1 MATNEGARAWRR
13 GLLHVLGLWMLTL
26 SGAAV
31 ADVLERVRAHGVV
44 RCAVDGTPGFGG
56 IDPQGRPSGF
66 DVDFCRGVAAA
77 VLGDSEAVEIER
89 INTANKFQALV
100 RGEVDI
106 AFGMATW
113 TYARDL
119 ALGVRF
125 VAPTFFDGQ
134 GLMVWADSPVRRL
147 EDARGL
153 RICVQEGTTTAA
165 NLVDLSRSRDLALRP
180 VLSAMTEER
189 LNRFIRR
196 DCELVSGDRSELA
209 AARATRMADP
219 ARWRILDDS
228 LSREP
233 LGPYVVAGD
242 ERWFGVVRWVINA
255 TQIAELHGLDGETL
269 RRVGDEAGAEQ
280 RALAGRLPG
289 FGGALGLDDG
299 WARDLLQQV
308 GHYGQIFERNL
319 GRDSP
324 LRLARGPNRPWR
336 DGGLF
341 FPPPLR

>member
-1 MATNEGARAWRR
+1 MAGNNDNLRWLR
-13 GLLHVLGLWMLTL
+13 GLLAGLGLVVLVL
-26 SGAAV
+26 PGLAA
-31 ADVLERVRAHGVV
+31 ADVLERVRGHGVV

-56 IDPQGRPSGF
+56 VDARGRPSGF
-66 DVDFCRGVAAA
+66 DVDFCRAVAAA
-77 VLGDSEAVEIER
+77 VLGNSEAVEIER
-89 INTANKFQALV
+89 ISTAHKFKALA
-100 RGEVDI
+100 RGEVDV

-113 TYARDL
+113 TYGRDL

-134 GLMVWADSPVRRL
+134 GLMVWADSPL
-147 EDARGL
+147 QSLDDARGS
-153 RICVQEGTTTAA
+153 RVCVQAGTTTAA
-165 NLVDLSRSRDLALRP
+165 NLADLSRSRDLNLQP
-180 VLSAMTEER
+180 VLAALTEER

-209 AARATRMADP
+209 AARATRIADP

-233 LGPYVVAGD
+233 LGPYVAAGD
-242 ERWFGVVRWVINA
+242 ERWFGVLRWVINA
-255 TQIAELHGLDGETL
+255 TQIAELHGLDAAGL
-269 RRVGDEAGAEQ
+269 ARLGAEAGEEQ

-289 FGGALGLDDG
+289 FGQALGLGDA
-299 WARDLLQQV
+299 WARDLLLQV

-319 GRDSP
+319 GAGSP
-324 LRLARGPNRPWR
+324 LRLARGANRLWR

>member
-1 MATNEGARAWRR
+1 MARSNPQGRWWR
-13 GLLHVLGLWMLTL
+13 GLLAGLGVAMLL
-26 SGAAV
+26 PGLAA
-31 ADVLERVRAHGVV
+31 ADVLERVRAHGAV

-56 IDPQGRPSGF
+56 IDARGQPSGF
-66 DVDFCRGVAAA
+66 DVDFCRAVAAA
-77 VLGDSEAVEIER
+77 VLGRSEAVEIER
-89 INTANKFQALV
+89 ISTAHKFQALV

-113 TYARDL
+113 TYGRDL

-134 GLMVWADSPVRRL
+134 GLMVWADSPLQHL
-147 EDARGL
+147 EDARGK
-153 RICVQEGTTTAA
+153 RVCVQEGTTTAV
-165 NLVDLSRSRDLALRP
+165 NLADLSRTRGLQLQLVPAAL
-180 VLSAMTEER
+180 TEER

-209 AARATRMADP
+209 AARASRIADP
-219 ARWRILDDS
+219 ARWRILDES

-233 LGPYVVAGD
+233 LGPYVASGD
-242 ERWFGVVRWVINA
+242 ERWFGVLRWVINA
-255 TQIAELHGLDGETL
+255 TQIAELHGLDSAALARLGE
-269 RRVGDEAGAEQ
+269 EAGEEQ
-280 RALAGRLPG
+280 RALGGRLPG
-289 FGGALGLDDG
+289 FGQALGLGDA
-299 WARDLLQQV
+299 WAHDLLSQV

-319 GRDSP
+319 GADSP
-324 LRLARGPNRPWR
+324 LHLARGPNRLWR